1 MSTKVFY
8 IFAKRVFNL
17 LLVEKSTT
25 IIIKYVKNK
34 GKIKALKKM
43 LPYYFLKVIL
53 EIFLVQAFE
62 LFDNYIIKLVYE
74 LVKEHQV
81 LLLLIS

>member
-1 MSTKVFY
+1 
-8 IFAKRVFNL
+8 
-17 LLVEKSTT
+17 
-25 IIIKYVKNK
+25 
-34 GKIKALKKM
+34 M

-53 EIFLVQAFE
+53 EIFLVQAFQ
-62 LFDNYIIKLVYE
+62 LFDNYIIRLVYE